1 MSTAYLAIVPGMVHD
16 YFCYKRVVAQIEK
29 EESYIKKKCLE
40 QLETSYWLEIT
51 VMAPPQTLLQR
62 RSSSSFSI
70 L

>member
-1 MSTAYLAIVPGMVHD
+1 
-16 YFCYKRVVAQIEK
+16 VVAQDEK

-51 VMAPPQTLLQR
+51 VMAPPQTLLQLEGAR
-62 RSSSSFSI
+62 PHSPI